1 MRGVGFTS
9 ADERDLV
16 KMRIHNVSAE
26 FVRQARADG
35 LHIVSP
41 DDAVD
46 LAIHGRR
53 WRRR

>member
-1 MRGVGFTS
+1 MRAVGFS
-9 ADERDLV
+9 SVDEQELV
-16 KMRIHNVSAE
+16 KMRIHNVSAD

-35 LHIVSP
+35 LQITTP

-46 LAIHGRR
+46 LAIDGRR

>member
-1 MRGVGFTS
+1 M
-9 ADERDLV
+9 
-16 KMRIHNVSAE
+16 KMRIDNVSAE
-26 FVRQARADG
+26 FVREARADG
-35 LHIVSP
+35 LQIASP

>member
-1 MRGVGFTS
+1 MR
-9 ADERDLV
+9 
-16 KMRIHNVSAE
+16 MHNVSAE

-35 LHIVSP
+35 LHIDSP